1 MTNVKKDLNSC
12 EEFMEL
18 VTTAHV
24 LSAAIEITKVDDLSG
39 LSMMIL
45 TSNSQDHFD
54 ELATVAKNVCKE
66 FCRVSYS
73 SIPHSSSTSSD
84 RVKEYAMESLSL
96 GLFLL
101 EFKDAIREGDGTRVL
116 RCWKYLLIIFRVTGH
131 TNYCLEALNL
141 LTQYYYT
148 LPPRYAEQMLWGRFV
163 NSQGGPGQN
172 ISADLHMEHLNRL
185 LKDAMTH
192 LGANKT
198 PQAIVRASKALGVV
212 GDILSKFDN
221 TSRVWVSGKHTR
233 RSEKEDLN
241 KLVVELTEL
250 KVFSYECGRTHHTYP
265 SMKCNKLF
273 TSINKQKFQRWMSK
287 NVSAFL
293 KSSTLSR

>member
-198 PQAIVRASKALGVV
+198 PQAIV
-212 GDILSKFDN
+212 
-221 TSRVWVSGKHTR
+221 SGYICVCFPKVIYTIP
-233 RSEKEDLN
+233 L
-241 KLVVELTEL
+241 ELYYYQL
-250 KVFSYECGRTHHTYP
+250 
-265 SMKCNKLF
+265 
-273 TSINKQKFQRWMSK
+273 
-287 NVSAFL
+287 
-293 KSSTLSR
+293 